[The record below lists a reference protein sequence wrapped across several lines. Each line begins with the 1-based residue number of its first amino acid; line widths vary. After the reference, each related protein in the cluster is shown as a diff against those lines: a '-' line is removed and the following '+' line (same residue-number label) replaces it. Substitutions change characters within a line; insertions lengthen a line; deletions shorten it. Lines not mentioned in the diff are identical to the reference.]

1 MHIQN
6 TKILTIASTLALA
19 LGVAGAQTA
28 PAATTAT
35 TTQVTTFTDVPAG
48 HWAKD
53 AVDLIVQKG
62 LIQGFPDGTF
72 RGNENLT
79 RYQAALI
86 FYRLLQSGTL
96 SSGSVSSTDMTTIAN
111 GIQEV
116 STELASVSSRVS
128 DLEKLTADQ
137 QARITALETQAA
149 TLNSSAASTDTTA
162 LTARIDALETAV
174 KNIPAGPTG
183 PQGPA
188 GPAGSA
194 ANTTALEA
202 RLAALEA
209 RVNAQPATSTTT
221 TTTNNT
227 TNPSTIVIGDT
238 GTPAT
243 TASNAGRL
251 YVGANYDYSLGGNQE
266 RGSYGAVVGTTQAIG
281 PVGAQVSVDYEPKNG
296 TINADASATYRI
308 NDGGTISPY
317 VGAGFGL
324 TSSKTRDTANRNV
337 AATSGTSTDYS
348 VNGLVGVDYKFTDS
362 IGVYAE
368 AMGRYYITNSGIGT
382 GLDGNTTTGANK
394 SGFGSTAKAGLKFF
408 F

>member
-1 MHIQN
+1 MPIQN

-35 TTQVTTFTDVPAG
+35 ATQVTTFTDVPAG

-53 AVDLIVQKG
+53 AVDVIVQKG

-162 LTARIDALETAV
+162 LTARIDALETA
-174 KNIPAGPTG
+174 
-183 PQGPA
+183 
-188 GPAGSA
+188 
-194 ANTTALEA
+194 
-202 RLAALEA
+202 
-209 RVNAQPATSTTT
+209 
-221 TTTNNT
+221 
-227 TNPSTIVIGDT
+227 
-238 GTPAT
+238 
-243 TASNAGRL
+243 
-251 YVGANYDYSLGGNQE
+251 
-266 RGSYGAVVGTTQAIG
+266 
-281 PVGAQVSVDYEPKNG
+281 
-296 TINADASATYRI
+296 
-308 NDGGTISPY
+308 
-317 VGAGFGL
+317 
-324 TSSKTRDTANRNV
+324 
-337 AATSGTSTDYS
+337 
-348 VNGLVGVDYKFTDS
+348 
-362 IGVYAE
+362 
-368 AMGRYYITNSGIGT
+368 
-382 GLDGNTTTGANK
+382 
-394 SGFGSTAKAGLKFF
+394 
-408 F
+408 